1 MNDFQRDFARALFD
15 PDADCPLASQPGFQ
29 VYRNTVIAGWV
40 DALQANFPTV
50 CQFVGEDWFR
60 AMAREYALSHPPS
73 EPALVRYGAHLP
85 AFLAG
90 FEPAAGMPW
99 LADLAQADLMHLG
112 ALFAADDDALA
123 ASRVATLSPQELA
136 GARLRPHAS
145 ARWAWFEAA
154 PIATLWRRH
163 CEAREAATDPDL
175 SDVAWQPEGLLLV
188 RSGACVLSRA
198 VTRAA
203 VAFLDACAGGA
214 TLAEAAARALDC
226 DPDTDLSQLM
236 HRSLQDGVFGELDFA
251 LSNPIGAV
259 SPVSTQEISS

>member
-90 FEPAAGMPW
+90 FEPTAGMP
-99 LADLAQADLMHLG
+99 
-112 ALFAADDDALA
+112 
-123 ASRVATLSPQELA
+123 
-136 GARLRPHAS
+136 
-145 ARWAWFEAA
+145 
-154 PIATLWRRH
+154 
-163 CEAREAATDPDL
+163 
-175 SDVAWQPEGLLLV
+175 
-188 RSGACVLSRA
+188 
-198 VTRAA
+198 
-203 VAFLDACAGGA
+203 
-214 TLAEAAARALDC
+214 
-226 DPDTDLSQLM
+226 
-236 HRSLQDGVFGELDFA
+236 
-251 LSNPIGAV
+251 
-259 SPVSTQEISS
+259 